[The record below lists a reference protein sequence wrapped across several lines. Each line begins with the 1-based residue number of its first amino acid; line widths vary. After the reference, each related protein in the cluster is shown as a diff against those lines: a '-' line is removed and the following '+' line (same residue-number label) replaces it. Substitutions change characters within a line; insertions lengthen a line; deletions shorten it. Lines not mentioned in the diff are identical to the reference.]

1 MRKKRKRDFRN
12 TSAAF
17 TSVEL
22 LACITACA
30 LLVAVI
36 TPVLTT
42 SRSRSDR
49 VACVNNL
56 RHLEKA
62 LRQFAME
69 NYDYPPWRQF
79 APAGN
84 YYEPGKHQ
92 LWFQYWW
99 LREGIGSPKYLM
111 DPGETR
117 TGRGSQRIG
126 TLLAMAPFL
135 MCWALIAPRFC
146 RALLLW
152 RIVTSSMRAT
162 AFVRPGSTGQRSYQL
177 YPTCMSGGRRRFM
190 GKSGMWLWRMA
201 VWNRWIVM
209 ACAES

>member
-1 MRKKRKRDFRN
+1 MVRCSAVQRLACPTRVGHAGLASESESERGSKMHMRKKRKRFFRN

-22 LACITACA
+22 LACLTACA

-36 TPVLTT
+36 TPVLTS
-42 SRSRSDR
+42 SRSHSDR

-56 RHLEKA
+56 RHLERA

-92 LWFQYWW
+92 L
-99 LREGIGSPKYLM
+99 
-111 DPGETR
+111 
-117 TGRGSQRIG
+117 
-126 TLLAMAPFL
+126 
-135 MCWALIAPRFC
+135 
-146 RALLLW
+146 
-152 RIVTSSMRAT
+152 
-162 AFVRPGSTGQRSYQL
+162 
-177 YPTCMSGGRRRFM
+177 
-190 GKSGMWLWRMA
+190 
-201 VWNRWIVM
+201 
-209 ACAES
+209 